1 MIQYNETNQFALK
14 SPVVFSVGDRVIV
27 NLGRSGQL
35 SNISFNIGIIYS
47 IKSDGNGNNTRLTV
61 KLDTGIFTEDFVD
74 ESLSGII
81 AFRSDSPVL
90 DNVPTI
96 NYWDLERYIDFS
108 RWVAFRLKQQF
119 YYDRLPT
126 PNQVIGT
133 KFASTRDEMQV
144 NRNLLEEFDD
154 LQIQTLQR
162 LLLGENFMFQI
173 DRWEKIDH
181 ICRYKTEQV
190 QTAIGLM
197 QFNVETARRACM
209 NKFSDNLKFVETMEK
224 HFDLDETQKVFLSA
238 VVDPRAPLIQ
248 RKIAMENLDATL
260 NYVLLNGKKH
270 VTDKE
275 FYRAMSLFKPSL
287 DEQRDAVVESAS
299 VSDSFDGNVGEPV
312 IVNFGTAT
320 KPKYYIGT
328 ISSVNLIEGTVEVK
342 SPFNEYSILQIR
354 NSANGLIGFVAK
366 HYVKIDHKQELNL
379 TKINAILDMNRWH
392 SDTLKDSSRPGSTL
406 SKFSAPKQVRVR

>member
-1 MIQYNETNQFALK
+1 
-14 SPVVFSVGDRVIV
+14 
-27 NLGRSGQL
+27 
-35 SNISFNIGIIYS
+35 
-47 IKSDGNGNNTRLTV
+47 
-61 KLDTGIFTEDFVD
+61 
-74 ESLSGII
+74 
-81 AFRSDSPVL
+81 
-90 DNVPTI
+90 
-96 NYWDLERYIDFS
+96 
-108 RWVAFRLKQQF
+108 
-119 YYDRLPT
+119 
-126 PNQVIGT
+126 
-133 KFASTRDEMQV
+133 
-144 NRNLLEEFDD
+144 
-154 LQIQTLQR
+154 
-162 LLLGENFMFQI
+162 MFQI